1 MSPNDHGITT
11 FNVDITHVS
20 NVILEVL
27 NASGRRLWATLLVDA
42 APGHHRIVFDGRDR
56 RGRPLRGTYFY
67 RISTNGAT
75 VTRKITAAH
84 TGTSIRFPASIRSL
98 ISIRSLV
105 RPLSSLLDMTR
116 RYA

>member
-1 MSPNDHGITT
+1 MSPNDHDITT
-11 FNVDITHVS
+11 FNVDITQAS
-20 NVILEVL
+20 NVVLEVL

-75 VTRKITAAH
+75 VTRKMTVANAR
-84 TGTSIRFPASIRSL
+84 TSISASL
-98 ISIRSLV
+98 RSLV